1 MWRFIVFFLHSHS
14 HLSLFHFCFEL
25 HFLPLNFYLHLHE
38 VCFMNFFIYTFDH
51 SEYFQIYIF
60 RFIGSTYSANWIL
73 KRITTSIKP
82 IKTNHQWTV
91 FCDASLNVSDQ
102 SSYWSEQVRL
112 LCFWICFLLLFRFWI
127 LLWILFRIL
136 LNLFKKSSYLLFQYF
151 KIIIIF
157 SLETS
162 NI

>member
-1 MWRFIVFFLHSHS
+1 MTILVTLTSTYVRNPSLIFFMYVAFYCFFLHSHS

-60 RFIGSTYSANWIL
+60 HFIGSTYSANWIL
-73 KRITTSIKP
+73 KKITTSIKP

-112 LCFWICFLLLFRFWI
+112 LCF
-127 LLWILFRIL
+127 
-136 LNLFKKSSYLLFQYF
+136 
-151 KIIIIF
+151 
-157 SLETS
+157 
-162 NI
+162 

>member
-1 MWRFIVFFLHSHS
+1 MYISSLLNYSSISQSLSHSQAHMLEKSKLNLLHVCGVLLFFFLHSHS

-60 RFIGSTYSANWIL
+60 HFIGSTYSANWIL

-112 LCFWICFLLLFRFWI
+112 LCF
-127 LLWILFRIL
+127 
-136 LNLFKKSSYLLFQYF
+136 
-151 KIIIIF
+151 
-157 SLETS
+157 
-162 NI
+162 